1 MTVLLGALAGAAP
14 FAMDVYLASMPSM
27 TRALTATPA
36 EVQLTLSV
44 YMYGWGVSQLFAG
57 QLSDRFGRRPALPVA
72 LATFVV
78 ASIGCALSRDVHT
91 LIGARLVQA
100 VSI

>member
-27 TRALTATPA
+27 ARALAATPS

-44 YMYGWGVSQLFAG
+44 YMYG
-57 QLSDRFGRRPALPVA
+57 
-72 LATFVV
+72 
-78 ASIGCALSRDVHT
+78 
-91 LIGARLVQA
+91 
-100 VSI
+100 